1 MIADMSMLHLT
12 QEKRPAVEMVAALM
26 VTRAIGQGW
35 VAQQS
40 KLHGRF
46 TEPGI
51 MCFRQ
56 RIRHSFGFLPTPL
69 ERHNTTWTPCGL
81 CARLL
86 GRDPDLCLLGLTY
99 WSVPVQEHSRS
110 KPADSI
116 SAGHVSSGWEPVFY
130 TVLEP

>member
-81 CARLL
+81 CARLR
-86 GRDPDLCLLGLTY
+86 GAIQICVCWGLLTGQCPSKNIHEVSRLTA
-99 WSVPVQEHSRS
+99 SLLDMFRQAGSQFFTRS
-110 KPADSI
+110 
-116 SAGHVSSGWEPVFY
+116 
-130 TVLEP
+130 